1 MITGNKEIIIVIVV
15 IIVGITLVTFIV
27 NTIIKVINLSKEE
40 ILIKQRK
47 IEEKNIE
54 KIIFNGK
61 ELPETE
67 NEELKEILIN
77 FVLEGE
83 YGLIDFKYSGIN
95 NVLQVLTTDHEKI
108 EFKFYFN
115 KKCRHSR
122 VLVKNGMISADLQ
135 DLCEFLGDNKN

>member
-1 MITGNKEIIIVIVV
+1 MGNKEIII
-15 IIVGITLVTFIV
+15 IIMLLIIGITLVTFIV
-27 NTIIKVINLSKEE
+27 SAIIRVTNSSKEE

-122 VLVKNGMISADLQ
+122 VFVKNGMISADLQ
-135 DLCEFLGDNKN
+135 DLCEFLGDNKK